1 MTKKRANPTTRE
13 ALAKVDGR
21 ALKKHVRRSV
31 VPIADAWTQD
41 VVAVLDSTAASV
53 GNDIMARPAI
63 YGFGSLKSSGGQCRV
78 SEKDLLAMIRHSVQ
92 AGFGVA
98 MRMHRTDLNT
108 TADAA
113 VIVGG
118 QRRGHEH
125 GHDSQR
131 RRAERRANEI
141 RDTWA
146 KLEAEGEKCTY
157 DAVAKIMGC
166 SRSTVE
172 RAINNRVTKPAN
184 K

>member
-1 MTKKRANPTTRE
+1 MSKPRAKPATRE
-13 ALAKVDGR
+13 ALTKVDGK
-21 ALKKHVRRSV
+21 ALRQHVRRSLF
-31 VPIADAWTQD
+31 PIADAWTAEI
-41 VVAVLDSTAASV
+41 VELLNGTGGS
-53 GNDIMARPAI
+53 MARDILARPSV
-63 YGFGSLKSSGGQCRV
+63 YGFKSLKCTGGQCRV
-78 SEKDLLAMIRHSVQ
+78 SEKDILALVCHSVQ

-131 RRAERRANEI
+131 RLAERRANEI
-141 RDTWA
+141 RDTWE
-146 KLEAEGEKCTY
+146 KLEAEGKKCTY
-157 DAVAKIMGC
+157 DAVAKIVGC

-172 RAINNRVTKPAN
+172 RAINHRATKPA
-184 K
+184 KK